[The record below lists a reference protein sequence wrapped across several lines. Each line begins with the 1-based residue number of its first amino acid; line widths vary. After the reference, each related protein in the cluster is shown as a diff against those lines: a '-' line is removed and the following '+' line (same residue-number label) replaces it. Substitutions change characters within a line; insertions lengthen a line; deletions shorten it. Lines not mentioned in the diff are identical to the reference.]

1 MRLTA
6 TLLAAALLAAA
17 VVADETYSQEDEWLE
32 QSGLKSE
39 ASEAAD
45 AAQLDLIEKGR
56 DAEDLDEDF
65 ENDEYEMDDVDLEGD
80 GWLATAGDYVDSAQD
95 YDQEQ
100 SGYGSRRRTMSSSSK
115 ALAVSCMIQA
125 KLKYMHQ
132 VKAKLAAAKGASAGK
147 RRLLGRGGTAEKALK
162 TKQKADGAKK
172 NAALAGLMK
181 CCMAAMTCRSAFK
194 DAAAGTTKTK
204 PGRRLLGMGTRRRGS
219 ASEVKIKTAEKAAK
233 ASMMKQEKSA
243 KAHAKAAVSGGAASG
258 AASGVDAAK
267 IRAALKGRSIT
278 TAIARIEAAEKAG
291 GDGAKNLAAIKA
303 KLVKMKADIEQ
314 CVSAQNPQCKAGATW
329 ISQ

>member
-1 MRLTA
+1 M
-6 TLLAAALLAAA
+6 AAA

-32 QSGLKSE
+32 KSGLKSE

-56 DAEDLDEDF
+56 ESAKGDGEDLDEDF
-65 ENDEYEMDDVDLEGD
+65 ENDEYEMDDVDFEGD

-132 VKAKLAAAKGASAGK
+132 VKAKIAAAKGASAGK
-147 RRLLGRGGTAEKALK
+147 RRLLGRGGAAEKALK
-162 TKQKADGAKK
+162 TKQKADNAKK
-172 NAALAGLMK
+172 IAALAGLMK

-204 PGRRLLGMGTRRRGS
+204 PGRRLLGVGRRRRGS

-267 IRAALKGRSIT
+267 IRAALKGKSIT

-303 KLVKMKADIEQ
+303 KLVKMKVDIEK